1 MNFPTTRVQPEQIGE
16 EPTDFGGFTSASIED
31 ETPVSFT
38 TYLLASIAFI
48 LAAVV
53 LGYSV
58 GYWLHIF

>member
-1 MNFPTTRVQPEQIGE
+1 MNLRRVQPEQIDHVE
-16 EPTDFGGFTSASIED
+16 TASIED

-53 LGYSV
+53 LGFSV
-58 GYWLHIF
+58 GYWLHLL